1 MRRMKMEKDKMM
13 TNLAQDAYR
22 KGIFNGTWLYAEN
35 GKVVSK
41 GALGFRDI
49 NDKLPMREDSV
60 FELASVTKQF
70 TAAAVMLLVREGR
83 MSLDDEV
90 RKYYPQLPYP
100 GVRIRHLLTH
110 TGGVCETYD
119 DNLIMKIWQEEKR
132 IPGSDTVVRFLEETK
147 PRFAPGES
155 YEYTNGGYN
164 MLAEIVAKAAGLS
177 FEEYL
182 KKNIFE
188 PAGMY
193 RTGIYHI
200 QTEGV
205 PHDNF
210 VRNMV
215 FQDGKFVPVS
225 ETEDKDVVAFDGLN
239 GDDYVYTDIFDMFIW
254 DRALREE
261 KVLTLKEQMIM
272 YEPGRL
278 NDGSISGAGY
288 ETESYGFGWG
298 IRHDAKLGLVVS
310 HGGGM
315 PGLNTWYLRCIDTD
329 RMLVF
334 LNCRDFGDVRGAND
348 FWKGMQAIV
357 RDEEPKKIET
367 IEDIA
372 EKYTDRSKWESFCGR
387 YEHPDE
393 NGFKVDEVCMKDGE
407 LYVKAYDEDDE
418 SVIRLYPVGEAE
430 FGFKDDWR
438 TLRFGDDC
446 VCYDDVTC
454 GRM

>member
-1 MRRMKMEKDKMM
+1 MDKNKMM
-13 TNLAQDAYR
+13 TGLAQEAYK

-35 GKVVSK
+35 GKIVSK
-41 GALGFRDI
+41 GALGFRDTD
-49 NDKLPMREDSV
+49 NRLPMREDSV
-60 FELASVTKQF
+60 FELASITKQF
-70 TAAAVMLLVREGR
+70 TAAAVMLLVREG
-83 MSLDDEV
+83 SLGLDDEV
-90 RKYYPQLPYP
+90 TEFYPQIPYP
-100 GVRIRHLLTH
+100 GVTIRHLLTH

-119 DNLIMKIWQEEKR
+119 YNLITKIYQEEKR
-132 IPGSDTVVRFLEETK
+132 IPGSDIVVRFLEDTK

-164 MLAEIVAKAAGLS
+164 LLAEIVAKAAGVP
-177 FEEYL
+177 FEEYI

-261 KVLTLKEQMIM
+261 KVLTLKEQMMM
-272 YEPGRL
+272 YAPGRL
-278 NDGSISGAGY
+278 NDGGISGAGY

-298 IRHDAKLGLVVS
+298 IRHDAKLGLIVS

-334 LNCRDFGDVRGAND
+334 LNCRDGGDVRGAND

-357 RDEEPKKIET
+357 KDEEPAPVKT

-372 EKYTDRSKWESFCGR
+372 EDHKDRSKWGSFCGR
-387 YEHPDE
+387 YERPEDA
-393 NGFKVDEVCMKDGE
+393 GFAVDEVYMKDGK
-407 LYVKAYDEDDE
+407 LYAKAFDEDDE
-418 SVIRLYPVGEAE
+418 TEIRLYPVGEDE
-430 FGFKDDWR
+430 FGQKSDWR
-438 TLRFGDDC
+438 TLRFVENT
-446 VCYDDVTC
+446 VCYDDMTY
-454 GRM
+454 RRISEPQ